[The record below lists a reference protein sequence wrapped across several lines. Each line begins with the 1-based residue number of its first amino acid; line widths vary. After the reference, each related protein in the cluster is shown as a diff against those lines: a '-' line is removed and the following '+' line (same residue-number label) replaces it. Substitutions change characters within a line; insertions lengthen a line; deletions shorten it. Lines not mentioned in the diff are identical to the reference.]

1 MEKGEKTLYTLY
13 PFGRLN
19 LKTAILVPMLMLSMF
34 TFIPLVQSQV
44 MPNIGKIAPAVFE
57 QMSSA
62 GESVNVIIQTLSN
75 DYSAV
80 VSQINGFGGTVGH
93 MFKYVNALSASVPKS
108 QIVELSANSH
118 VEKIFYDAP
127 RHLTAERGASV
138 DLFRNAPEVAEAD
151 GVEAIELTSEML
163 ESMSPENAWNSYAM
177 GARPIWP
184 TTNYGA
190 GSLVAIIDTGIWTGN
205 IFFTYTSII
214 GGVDVSADVGNPAY
228 EGWNKQTNYFHG
240 GHVAGIVAANIAL
253 AISPSSTL
261 YRYVLAV
268 ERYAGVTFPVSGG
281 RKIMPVPG
289 MAPMADLYIIK
300 VFDHTGGATST
311 SYIMAGMEWAI
322 QLKEDGTDVDIVNM
336 SLGGADLFDGRDPED
351 QLVDLMTSTG
361 ITVCASAGNNG
372 PATMTAGARP
382 GGANTAI
389 ASGAADHPVQ
399 TRAFYDYVYN
409 WPGVGYYLYVSNDI
423 QIDALTSRGPTADG
437 RVKPDVTA
445 TGVYVLSAY
454 TVSAGG
460 LAWASGT
467 SMASPATA
475 GAVALLNAWAET
487 NVVPASPE
495 DYKQAIKGGAVW
507 LPGWTQY
514 DQGAG
519 YLNAAN
525 SLGVLMADTSYG
537 DVATPLPPPPPLTD
551 ISNIPIVGSGTYTES
566 FSGLAPGWN
575 KEYIFKALPTTNNI
589 RVTISNVNLGVDP
602 LGMNALC
609 VHIES
614 AKRTTNGYYV
624 HYSYVLGNAWF
635 QVTDGSTK
643 YKGAVIGGLGD
654 FDDYTRLT
662 KIEPGYVKVVIEN
675 DWMSYDLA
683 SATIE
688 IKVTEE
694 PLPTPDLYLSS
705 TINDGQNIGWL
716 MVPIIGAPKRATLE
730 LWWDHSWAMFPT
742 NDLDLIIYWD
752 DGYNYDAAT
761 INSPERAKL
770 DNPTVIYVLISG
782 YAVYSGT
789 DNFTLRIYFDY

>member
-1 MEKGEKTLYTLY
+1 LYTLY

-34 TFIPLVQSQV
+34 TFIPIVQSQV
-44 MPNIGKIAPAVFE
+44 LPNISKITPAVFE

-62 GESVNVIIQTLSN
+62 GESVNVIVQTLSS

-80 VSQINGFGGTVGH
+80 VSQIEALGGEISHT
-93 MFKYVNALSASVPKS
+93 FKYVNALSASVPKS

-127 RHLTAERGASV
+127 RYPTIDRGTSS
-138 DLFRNAPEVAEAD
+138 DLFRNAPEIAEPN

-163 ESMSPENAWNSYAM
+163 ESMAPENAWNSYAM

-184 TTNYGA
+184 ATNYGV

-205 IFFTYTSII
+205 IFFTYTSVV

-240 GHVAGIVAANIAL
+240 GHVAGIIAANIAL
-253 AISPSSTL
+253 AVSPTSSV

-268 ERYAGVTFPVSGG
+268 ERYAGITFPVVSG

-289 MAPMADLYIIK
+289 MAPGASLYIIK

-311 SYIMAGMEWAI
+311 SYIMAGMEWAMD
-322 QLKEDGTDVDIVNM
+322 LKVNGTDIDVVNM
-336 SLGGADLFDGRDPED
+336 SLGGADLFEGRDPED
-351 QLVDLMTSTG
+351 QLVDMMTSTG
-361 ITVCASAGNNG
+361 ITMCTSAGNEG
-372 PATMTAGARP
+372 PATMTGGARP

-389 ASGAADHPVQ
+389 ASGAADNPVQ

-409 WPGVGYYLYVSNDI
+409 YPGIGYDLYVSNNVQVDSM
-423 QIDALTSRGPTADG
+423 TSRGPTADG

-445 TGVYVLSAY
+445 TGVFVLSAY
-454 TVSAGG
+454 TASAGG

-467 SMASPATA
+467 SMSSPATA
-475 GAVALLNAWAET
+475 GAVALLNAWAEM
-487 NVVPASPE
+487 NVVLASPE
-495 DYKQAIKGGAVW
+495 DYKQAIKGGAVL

-525 SLGVLMADTSYG
+525 SLAVLMADASYG
-537 DVATPLPPPPPLTD
+537 DVATPLPSPPPLTD
-551 ISNIPIVGSGTYTES
+551 ISNIPIVGSGTYKTS
-566 FSGLAPGWN
+566 FSGLAPGFN
-575 KEYIFKALPTTNNI
+575 KEFIFKALPTTNSI
-589 RVTISNVNLGVDP
+589 KVTISGVNLGVSP
-602 LGMNALC
+602 WGMNALT

-635 QVTDGSTK
+635 LITDGTTQ
-643 YKGAVIGGLGD
+643 YKGAVVGGLGD
-654 FDDYTRLT
+654 YDAYTRLT

-694 PLPTPDLYLSS
+694 APQTPDLSLST

-716 MVPIIGAPKRATLE
+716 AVPIVGSPKRATIE
-730 LWWDHSWAMFPT
+730 LWWDHSWAMYPT
-742 NDLDLIIYWD
+742 NDLDLIVYWD
-752 DGYNYDAAT
+752 DGYNYDGAT
-761 INSPERAKL
+761 INSPERVKL
-770 DNPTVIYVLISG
+770 DNPTFIYLLISG
-782 YAVYSGT
+782 FAVYSGT
-789 DNFTLRIYFDY
+789 DNFTLKIYFEY